1 MAVEAL
7 KAIREGE
14 EEGKKLIEEAKGSA
28 AEILKDADD
37 AVKQLKE
44 KAHAAEKDLEAQI
57 SDKYAQEGK
66 KEEEAIMRDATAEA
80 EKQKATAE
88 SKFSSTVNL
97 VLERILG
104 LR

>member
-14 EEGKKLIEEAKGSA
+14 EDGRRLIEEAKGSA
-28 AEILKDADD
+28 AEILKGADD

-44 KAHAAEKDLEAQI
+44 KVHAEEKDLEARI

-66 KEEEAIMRDATAEA
+66 KEEEAIMGDALAEV

>member
-14 EEGKKLIEEAKGSA
+14 EEGRKLIEEANGSA
-28 AEILKDADD
+28 AEILKGADD

-44 KAHAAEKDLEAQI
+44 KAHAEENDLEAQI
-57 SDKYAQEGK
+57 SDKYTKEGK
-66 KEEEAIMRDATAEA
+66 KEEEAIMRDALAEA
-80 EKQKATAE
+80 EKQKTTAE
-88 SKFSSTVNL
+88 SEFRSTVNL
-97 VLERILG
+97 VLVRILG